1 MDPVTYRS
9 PSLLHWFGTESRRE
23 KADARRK
30 GKRLLNTAG
39 QTIAGQLKDAASAA
53 MSLGRGATNELALRQ
68 ASEEAYVLAG
78 DAFER
83 IGLGSRSRIP
93 YATVKEILALGSDR
107 FELTHGNGR
116 MVIRPVAHLVRGRS
130 RVPVGW
136 VRNGVEVPYA
146 TLIDELSGRC
156 GVEVTQP

>member
-9 PSLLHWFGTESRRE
+9 PSLLHWFGAESRRE
-23 KADARRK
+23 RADARRK
-30 GKRLLNTAG
+30 GKRLLGSSG

-68 ASEEAYVLAG
+68 ASEEAYVLGA

-83 IGLGSRSRIP
+83 IGLGARSRVP
-93 YATVKEILALGSDR
+93 YAKVKEIVALGSDR
-107 FELTHGNGR
+107 YELTHASGR
-116 MVIRPVAHLVRGRS
+116 LVVRPVAHLVRGRS

-136 VRNGVEVPYA
+136 VRNGVEVPFS
-146 TLIDELSGRC
+146 TLIDELSARC
-156 GVEVTQP
+156 GVEVSQP